1 MISKIYR
8 SLLAAL
14 LLQGFAMAGCAAT
27 LPDYASRF
35 FTGLSTLQADF
46 EQHVIDANQKPMQH
60 SLGHMWIMRPGRFR
74 WDYHSPYE
82 QQLVADGKRV
92 WSWDAD
98 LEQVTVQQ
106 ADEVLTSTPAMLL
119 SGATPLE
126 QVFNFEEI
134 DTQTVLFKPKS
145 DDSNITDLRLV
156 FTGSV
161 LSEIIAH
168 DSFGNTTT
176 FRFTHMTRNE
186 PLADELFQFVPPAG
200 ADVIGDAQ

>member
-14 LLQGFAMAGCAAT
+14 LLQGFAMAGYAAT